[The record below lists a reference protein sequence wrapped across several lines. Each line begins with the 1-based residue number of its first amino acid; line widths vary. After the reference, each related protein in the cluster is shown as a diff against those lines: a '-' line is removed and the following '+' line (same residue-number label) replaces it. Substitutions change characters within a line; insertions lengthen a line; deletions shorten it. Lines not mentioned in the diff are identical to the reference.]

1 MSSTNWSQYAAAAKE
16 HGGGPTLPEGSDYHA
31 RIVKADA
38 VKSGKS
44 GKFKFTWTFE
54 VLTGPFAGKREV
66 LKQYLSP
73 ESGQALAIFRR
84 TLKSLGIDMD
94 SVPDGTPEAAVANMA
109 VGGTYTFDIKH
120 KANPGYDDEAQ
131 FYSLKRVDAVTNVTP
146 PVQAPAA
153 VAPAAVVAPVQD
165 TVAPAAPVD
174 LAAQLA
180 ALQAQIAAGA
190 ASGGAEAPAAGS
202 KLPW

>member
-1 MSSTNWSQYAAAAKE
+1 MTSTNWSKYAAEAKE
-16 HGGGPTLPEGSDYHA
+16 HGGGPTLPEGNGYTA
-31 RIVKADA
+31 RIIKADA

-84 TLKSLGIDMD
+84 TLRSLGIDMD
-94 SVPDGTPEAAVANMA
+94 SIPDGTPEAAVAGMA

-120 KANPGYDDEAQ
+120 KSNPGYDDEAA
-131 FYSLKRVDAVTNVTP
+131 FYSLTRVDSVTNVTAP
-146 PVQAPAA
+146 PAQAPVAA
-153 VAPAAVVAPVQD
+153 TVPPVQD
-165 TVAPAAPVD
+165 TVAAA
-174 LAAQLA
+174 A
-180 ALQAQIAAGA
+180 AL
-190 ASGGAEAPAAGS
+190 EAKCSPIRGRF
-202 KLPW
+202 KFTERLLMIN